1 MDAAPDPISEAKAV
15 ANKFLEVFNAR
26 DTQSNR
32 DVLNYPS
39 VMLVAGQ
46 FIKWD
51 RPEDYSIPWDRLT
64 ESQGWHHSTMDSID
78 VVQAGDDKVHLAVTF
93 SRYHEDGVKY
103 ATHHGLWV
111 ITCVDGHWGIQC
123 RSNFRP

>member
-1 MDAAPDPISEAKAV
+1 MDAAPDPISEATAV
-15 ANKFLEVFNAR
+15 ASRFIEVFNAR
-26 DTQSNR
+26 DMQANR

-46 FIKWD
+46 FMTWD

-93 SRYHEDGVKY
+93 SRYDEDGVKY